1 MTESE
6 SALVASLSLIG
17 RLPGSEVHADPTV
30 TWVAGG
36 RPLEGLNHVLRLD
49 LTGDDAAIE
58 AAIDDIDVA
67 LRERGAAPAT
77 WWTGPSTSPLDL
89 ARRLGARGFADAEP
103 EYGMV
108 MDVADAGTPTHE
120 VEPVTDDA
128 GLDVF
133 LGVMAEAY
141 GWRDGGS
148 WEAWA
153 ALYRTSGASGP
164 GEPPWSHVIVRR
176 DGQPAACAS
185 LFTSEG
191 HAFVSNV
198 GTIPSARGAGL
209 GTSAT
214 LGVLDIAR
222 RSGFERASLTA
233 SVMGR
238 SVYARIGF
246 REEAH
251 LGRCISPGRA
261 GQADPG

>member
-17 RLPGSEVHADPTV
+17 RLPGAEVHADPTV

-49 LTGDDAAIE
+49 LAGDDAAIE
-58 AAIDDIDVA
+58 TAIDDIDTA
-67 LRERGAAPAT
+67 LRQRGAAPAT
-77 WWTGPSTSPLDL
+77 WWIGPSTAPLNL
-89 ARRLGARGFADAEP
+89 ARRLRARGFTEAEP

-108 MDVADAGTPTHE
+108 MDVADAGPPTHE
-120 VEPVTDDA
+120 VEPVSDDA
-128 GLDVF
+128 GLDAF
-133 LGVMAEAY
+133 LGVMSEAY

-153 ALYRTSGASGP
+153 DLYRTSGASGP

-176 DGQPAACAS
+176 DGQPVACAS
-185 LFTSEG
+185 LFTSDG

-222 RSGFERASLTA
+222 RSGFERATLTA

-246 REEAH
+246 REDAP
-251 LGRCISPGRA
+251 LGRCISPVRA
-261 GQADPG
+261 GRADPG

>member
-1 MTESE
+1 MTETE

-17 RLPGSEVHADPTV
+17 RLPGSEVHVDPVV

-36 RPLEGLNHVLRLD
+36 RPLEGLNHVLQLD

-58 AAIDDIDVA
+58 AAIDDIDAA
-67 LRERGAAPAT
+67 LRARGAAPAT
-77 WWTGPSTSPLDL
+77 WWMGPSTAPIDL
-89 ARRLGARGFADAEP
+89 ARRLRARGFADAEP

-108 MDVADAGTPTHE
+108 MDVADAGTPSHE

-128 GLDVF
+128 GLDAF
-133 LGVMAEAY
+133 LGVMSAAY
-141 GWRDGGS
+141 DWRDGGS
-148 WEAWA
+148 WQAWA
-153 ALYRTSGASGP
+153 DLYRTSGASAP

-185 LFTSEG
+185 LFTAEG

-198 GTIPSARGAGL
+198 GTIPSARSAGL

-214 LGVLDIAR
+214 LGVMEIAR
-222 RSGFERASLTA
+222 RLGFDRASLTA

-246 REEAH
+246 RDEAQ
-251 LGRCISPGRA
+251 LYRCISPA
-261 GQADPG
+261 QASEADPG